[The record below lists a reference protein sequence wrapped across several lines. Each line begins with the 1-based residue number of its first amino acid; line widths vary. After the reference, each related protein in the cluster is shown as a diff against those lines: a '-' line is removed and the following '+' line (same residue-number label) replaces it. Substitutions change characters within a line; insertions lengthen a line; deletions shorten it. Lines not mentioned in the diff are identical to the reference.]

1 MKPGPLEIILIIV
14 VVIAVAVIVRIAGA
28 GRRATQRSTPSDTD
42 TTADP
47 YRQKT
52 SRARGFLNKSGLAL
66 ILAGIIGLL
75 AAVSL
80 FRWILQSYLWAV
92 IIIVIGLMLVLLSRK
107 RR

>member
-14 VVIAVAVIVRIAGA
+14 VVIAVAVIARIIGA
-28 GRRATQRSTPSDTD
+28 GRRAAERNKPSPADAK
-42 TTADP
+42 ADP
-47 YRQKT
+47 YGQKT
-52 SRARGFLNKSGLAL
+52 DRARGFLNKSGIAL

-75 AAVSL
+75 AAVSM

-92 IIIVIGLMLVLLSRK
+92 IIIVTGLMLVLLSRK